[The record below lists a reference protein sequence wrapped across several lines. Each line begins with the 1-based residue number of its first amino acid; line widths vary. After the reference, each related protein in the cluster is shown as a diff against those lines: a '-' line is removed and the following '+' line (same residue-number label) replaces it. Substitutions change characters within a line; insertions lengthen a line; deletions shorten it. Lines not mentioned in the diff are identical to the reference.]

1 MITQRYLVV
10 KLEVDVVIL
19 EIQVVWNYKS
29 NRHNATLW
37 APGFMLDD
45 IEDVKEMVT
54 KWLSVPAA
62 AYFNAGSPPQD
73 YPQPA
78 SNFVKSKQGDID
90 VGAMF
95 NNFWTHPL
103 ERHALG
109 VRVINTRPEGEYEPH
124 EFWRLCALLFGGC
137 PSPYIA
143 CQSQRLILEL
153 AKGDRHDLKNPWQ
166 WETVHLNLPGD
177 FDYDPSMS

>member
-1 MITQRYLVV
+1 
-10 KLEVDVVIL
+10 
-19 EIQVVWNYKS
+19 VWNSKS

-45 IEDVKEMVT
+45 IGDVKEMVA

-62 AYFNAGSPPQD
+62 AYLDAWSPPQD
-73 YPQPA
+73 YARPA
-78 SNFVKSKQGDID
+78 SLFVKLKQGDID

-95 NNFWTHPL
+95 NNFWTHPS

-109 VRVINTRPEGEYEPH
+109 VRVINTRPEPEYKLH
-124 EFWRLCALLFGGC
+124 EFWQFCALRFGGWV
-137 PSPYIA
+137 SPCIP
-143 CQSQRLILEL
+143 CQSQWLILEL

-166 WETVHLNLPGD
+166 WETVQLNLPGD
-177 FDYDPSMS
+177 CDYYPSVP